1 MQLGIVI
8 YISQI
13 IFNVNK
19 NCFAVFKMEFY
30 EALQQYREP
39 WTIKTVNIDINISDV
54 GIVFCDFW
62 HLCLKVLSNLFL
74 CAEVI
79 F

>member
-1 MQLGIVI
+1 
-8 YISQI
+8 
-13 IFNVNK
+13 
-19 NCFAVFKMEFY
+19 MEFY

-39 WTIKTVNIDINISDV
+39 WTIKTVNIDINIGDV
-54 GIVFCDFW
+54 GTLYVSFDIFVSRCSV
-62 HLCLKVLSNLFL
+62 CLIFFL